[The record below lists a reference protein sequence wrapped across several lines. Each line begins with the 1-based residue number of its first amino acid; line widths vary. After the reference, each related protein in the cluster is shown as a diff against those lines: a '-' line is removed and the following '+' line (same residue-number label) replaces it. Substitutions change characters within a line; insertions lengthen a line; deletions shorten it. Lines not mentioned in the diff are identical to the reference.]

1 MSGGDLGALSLTET
15 GRLVRERKLSPLES
29 TDACL
34 HQIERLE
41 PRLNAFITLTGEE
54 ARQAAKACADEIAG
68 GKLRGPLHGLPVAI
82 KDLFDVAGVR
92 MTAGSRILADNVA
105 TEDSDTVA
113 RLKAAGAVILGK
125 LNLHEFAF
133 GATGVNPHYG
143 PARNPWD
150 PERVTGGSSSGSGA
164 AVAAGEC
171 LAALGTDTGGSI
183 RIPASLCGI
192 VGLKPTYG
200 RVSKRGV
207 LPLSW
212 ALDHTGPMTRT
223 VEDAALLLGVLA
235 GHDPEDPSC
244 ADQPVPDYTHSLSG
258 GVRGLRIG
266 VPRRFFFEN
275 VDPDVEAAVRAAIK
289 LLGGRGATISEI
301 DVPLIDEIPGALTA
315 IMLPEALAV
324 HQRWLKERPNDYG
337 DDVRYRLELG
347 STFLGVHY
355 VQAQRLR
362 EMAVRAWQEEV
373 FSQVDLI
380 ATPTTPITAP
390 LIEDATGS
398 ASSGA
403 GLQVTFGLI
412 RFTNPLNF
420 LGIPAISVPCGFT
433 GAGLPIGLQL
443 AGRWWDEETV
453 LRSAHAYEQA
463 TDWHKRRPPLEKARA

>member
-1 MSGGDLGALSLTET
+1 VSGGDLAALSLAEA
-15 GRLVRERKLSPLES
+15 GRLVRDRKLSPVEI

-34 HQIERLE
+34 AQIERLE
-41 PRLNAFITLTGEE
+41 PRLNAFITVTADA
-54 ARQAAKACADEIAG
+54 ARQAAKARSDEIAA
-68 GKLRGPLHGLPVAI
+68 GKHSGPLHGLPVAI

-105 TEDSDTVA
+105 TEDSEVAA
-113 RLKAAGAVILGK
+113 RLNAAGAVMLGK

-150 PERVTGGSSSGSGA
+150 PDRITGGSSSGSGA

-212 ALDHTGPMTRT
+212 ALDHIGPMTRT
-223 VEDAALLLGVLA
+223 VEDAALLLDVLA
-235 GHDPEDPSC
+235 GHDPGDPSC
-244 ADQPVPDYTHSLSG
+244 ADQPVPDYTRSLNGS
-258 GVRGLRIG
+258 VRGLRIG
-266 VPRRFFFEN
+266 VPRRFFFES
-275 VDPDVEAAVRAAIK
+275 VDPQVEAAVRSAIK
-289 LLGGRGATISEI
+289 LIGEMGAIISEI
-301 DVPLIDEIPGALTA
+301 DTPLIDEIPGALTA

-324 HQRWLKERPNDYG
+324 HQSWLKERPDDYG

-347 STFLGVHY
+347 STYLAVHY

-362 EMAVRAWQEEV
+362 EMAVRAWRDEV
-373 FSQVDLI
+373 FSRVDLI
-380 ATPTTPITAP
+380 ATPTTPITARP
-390 LIEDATGS
+390 IEQAG
-398 ASSGA
+398 ASPESGA
-403 GLQVTFGLI
+403 GLQVTFSLI
-412 RFTNPLNF
+412 RFTNPLNL
-420 LGIPAISVPCGFT
+420 LGVPAISVPCGFS
-433 GAGLPIGLQL
+433 GEGLPIGLQL
-443 AGRWWDEETV
+443 AGRWWNEEAV
-453 LRSAHAYEQA
+453 LRAAHAYETA
-463 TDWHKRRPPLEKARA
+463 TDWHKHHPPLVAAS